1 MISQYLVS
9 RNKNFFFFFLEW
21 KCTILKGTNWNTNKF
36 HNNSNYIAKSI
47 MLTDSLMIHLSGGS
61 YNREDECRL
70 LSIRHPHPTIV
81 IVAILLITLFN
92 RHTLTWI

>member
-1 MISQYLVS
+1 
-9 RNKNFFFFFLEW
+9 
-21 KCTILKGTNWNTNKF
+21 
-36 HNNSNYIAKSI
+36 
-47 MLTDSLMIHLSGGS
+47 MLTDSLMIHLSRRS

>member
-9 RNKNFFFFFLEW
+9 RNKNFFFFFGIEMHDF
-21 KCTILKGTNWNTNKF
+21 KGTNWNINKF

-92 RHTLTWI
+92 RHT